1 MSAPPSA
8 PAPPPAVPRRPAPSD
23 GARPPLG
30 REAARLLL
38 PVSCAGCGRWE
49 TALCP
54 SCRALL
60 RATPV
65 AVEHAEAAAGLPI
78 LALAPYAGPVRAM
91 VLAWKSGRRE
101 DLSAVMEE
109 AGAAG
114 GAAWAAGLGGSG
126 RGALLASRGLL
137 VVPAPS
143 GAARRL
149 RGRLVAAR
157 LADAVAPAV
166 ARALGRSW
174 RCRPGARPAGP
185 VVVLSADVLRRGPA
199 SGGAHQAGRSARQ
212 RRRNR
217 SAPPRVLAPVRGWSV
232 LLVDDVVTTGAT
244 LGACARALEG
254 AGARILGALVVAAPP
269 PPRRGAER
277 VPGPRPSRPGDG
289 SAHGRGDGPARAPGL
304 SAGGDRGARCP
315 APEPG
320 MV

>member
-1 MSAPPSA
+1 M
-8 PAPPPAVPRRPAPSD
+8 R
-23 GARPPLG
+23 
-30 REAARLLL
+30 
-38 PVSCAGCGRWE
+38 
-49 TALCP
+49 
-54 SCRALL
+54 
-60 RATPV
+60 
-65 AVEHAEAAAGLPI
+65 I
-78 LALAPYAGPVRAM
+78 
-91 VLAWKSGRRE
+91 
-101 DLSAVMEE
+101 LSAQCLV
-109 AGAAG
+109 
-114 GAAWAAGLGGSG
+114 
-126 RGALLASRGLL
+126 LL

-254 AGARILGALVVAAPP
+254 AGARVLGALVVAAAP

-277 VPGPRPSRPGDG
+277 VPGPH
-289 SAHGRGDGPARAPGL
+289 APAV
-304 SAGGDRGARCP
+304 SAGGDRGARRP
-315 APEPG
+315 SSEPG

>member
-1 MSAPPSA
+1 MSVPPSA
-8 PAPPPAVPRRPAPSD
+8 PSPPLAPGRPPSD
-23 GARPPLG
+23 EGGRAGAG

-38 PVSCAGCGRWE
+38 PVACAGCGRWE

-60 RATPV
+60 AGPPA

-91 VLAWKSGRRE
+91 VLAWKNGRRE
-101 DLSAVMEE
+101 DLGAVMEE
-109 AGAAG
+109 AGATAG
-114 GAAWAAGLGGSG
+114 ATWAAGLDGPG
-126 RGALLASRGLL
+126 RSALLASRGLA

-174 RCRPGARPAGP
+174 CSGGRPAGP
-185 VVVLSADVLRRGPA
+185 VVVVSADVLRRGAA

-244 LGACARALEG
+244 LGACTRALEG
-254 AGARILGALVVAAPP
+254 AGARVLGALAVAAAPS
-269 PPRRGAER
+269 PRRGAER
-277 VPGPRPSRPGDG
+277 VPGPRPC
-289 SAHGRGDGPARAPGL
+289 GL
-304 SAGGDRGARCP
+304 SAGGDRGARRP
-315 APEPG
+315 SSKPG

>member
-23 GARPPLG
+23 GAGPPLG

-49 TALCP
+49 TALCS

-60 RATPV
+60 RAPPF

-109 AGAAG
+109 AGAG
-114 GAAWAAGLGGSG
+114 GGGAWAAGLGDSG
-126 RGALLASRGLL
+126 RSALLASRGLL

-149 RGRLVAAR
+149 RGRLVAAH

-174 RCRPGARPAGP
+174 RSGTRPAGP
-185 VVVLSADVLRRGPA
+185 VVVLSADVLRRAAA

-254 AGARILGALVVAAPP
+254 AGARVLGALVVAAPP

-277 VPGPRPSRPGDG
+277 VPGPRPT
-289 SAHGRGDGPARAPGL
+289 AV

>member
-1 MSAPPSA
+1 MSAPTPA
-8 PAPPPAVPRRPAPSD
+8 PAPPPASPRRPARSD
-23 GARPPLG
+23 GAGPTPG

-60 RATPV
+60 RAPPL

-114 GAAWAAGLGGSG
+114 GAAWAAALGGSG
-126 RGALLASRGLL
+126 RETLLASRGLL

-166 ARALGRSW
+166 ARELGRSW
-174 RCRPGARPAGP
+174 RRAGRPAGP
-185 VVVLSADVLRRGPA
+185 VVVLSADVLRRAAA

-254 AGARILGALVVAAPP
+254 AGARVLGALVVAAPP

-289 SAHGRGDGPARAPGL
+289 SAHDRGDGPARAPGL

>member
-60 RATPV
+60 RAPPV

-91 VLAWKSGRRE
+91 VLAWKNGRRE
-101 DLSAVMEE
+101 DLGAVMEE
-109 AGAAG
+109 AGAAA
-114 GAAWAAGLGGSG
+114 GATWAAGLDGPG
-126 RGALLASRGLL
+126 RSTLLASRGLA

-174 RCRPGARPAGP
+174 CSGGRPAGP
-185 VVVLSADVLRRGPA
+185 VVVVSADVLRRGAA

-244 LGACARALEG
+244 LGACTRALEG
-254 AGARILGALVVAAPP
+254 AGARVLGALAVAAAPS
-269 PPRRGAER
+269 PRRGAER
-277 VPGPRPSRPGDG
+277 VPGPRPC
-289 SAHGRGDGPARAPGL
+289 GL
-304 SAGGDRGARCP
+304 SAGGDRGARRP
-315 APEPG
+315 SSKPG

>member
-8 PAPPPAVPRRPAPSD
+8 PRRPPSSD

-30 REAARLLL
+30 REAARLIL

-60 RATPV
+60 RAPPF
-65 AVEHAEAAAGLPI
+65 AVEHAGAAAGLPI

-91 VLAWKSGRRE
+91 VLAWKNGRRE

-114 GAAWAAGLGGSG
+114 GGVWAAGLDDLG
-126 RGALLASRGLL
+126 RSALLASRGLL

-149 RGRLVAAR
+149 RGRLVAAQ

-174 RCRPGARPAGP
+174 RSGARPAGP
-185 VVVLSADVLRRGPA
+185 VVVLSTDVLRRAAA

-254 AGARILGALVVAAPP
+254 AGSRVLGALVVAAPP

-277 VPGPRPSRPGDG
+277 VPGP
-289 SAHGRGDGPARAPGL
+289 HVPAV

-315 APEPG
+315 ASEPD